1 MIQGHK
7 VIHENHRDDHG
18 GGEDKVAVDVLDHY
32 GVDGVPGV
40 AWRAGSVTLLVQ
52 TSAGKPDQ

>member
-1 MIQGHK
+1 MLSDERGC
-7 VIHENHRDDHG
+7 
-18 GGEDKVAVDVLDHY
+18 EDEAAVDVLDH

-52 TSAGKPDQ
+52 TSAGQPDQ